1 MRALIEAALHPDSVR
16 PRGLAQTPERSE
28 GAQGL
33 AQRVYMRASQPAPLT
48 AALALLYTS
57 ACDYSRD
64 YVAPSCYGDMT
75 QAGRPAAANS
85 GSARPASNP
94 NKAPATAA
102 DSSSTTAS
110 NNAGAS
116 AAPIQDTRP
125 VTASASS
132 CDLTGPWLLT
142 VHKVTDGLGNLQTVH
157 DYYFYEIAQQGDAFS
172 VTRSLKCGSDVVGG
186 GAFAITVS
194 YAHAQAGVLEHVTH
208 NGRKGTSVS
217 AAAGCQISFA
227 EQYTVGGAT
236 VPYYLDPSTT
246 LPTVDDMATD
256 TMPGWEDWD
265 EDGKPGIT
273 GVLEG
278 TITGEIYT
286 AAREWAS
293 YSGNAADVSSLF
305 KLAVEWDQEP
315 NVMSF
320 EGSPFLGSSAVR
332 AADPSLHFVQ
342 LARLSAE
349 QASGQDLALC
359 QRLVALAPTLT
370 PEAAGM

>member
-1 MRALIEAALHPDSVR
+1 M
-16 PRGLAQTPERSE
+16 SE
-28 GAQGL
+28 TL
-33 AQRVYMRASQPAPLT
+33 
-48 AALALLYTS
+48 
-57 ACDYSRD
+57 
-64 YVAPSCYGDMT
+64 
-75 QAGRPAAANS
+75 
-85 GSARPASNP
+85 
-94 NKAPATAA
+94 
-102 DSSSTTAS
+102 SSTS
-110 NNAGAS
+110 S
-116 AAPIQDTRP
+116 AP
-125 VTASASS
+125 SS
-132 CDLTGPWLLT
+132 CDLTGSWLVT

-172 VTRSLKCGSDVVGG
+172 VARSLKCGSDVIGG

-194 YAHAQAGVLEHVTH
+194 YAGAQAGVIKHVTH
-208 NGRKGTSVS
+208 DGRTGTSVS
-217 AAAGCQISFA
+217 AAGGCQITFA
-227 EQYTVGGAT
+227 EQYTVAGAT

-293 YSGNAADVSSLF
+293 YSGTAAGVSSVF
-305 KLAVEWDQEP
+305 KLAMGWEQEP

-332 AADPSLHFVQ
+332 AADASLHFVE
-342 LARLSAE
+342 LARLSADQTIGE
-349 QASGQDLALC
+349 DLALC
-359 QRLVALAPTLT
+359 QRLVELAPTLT